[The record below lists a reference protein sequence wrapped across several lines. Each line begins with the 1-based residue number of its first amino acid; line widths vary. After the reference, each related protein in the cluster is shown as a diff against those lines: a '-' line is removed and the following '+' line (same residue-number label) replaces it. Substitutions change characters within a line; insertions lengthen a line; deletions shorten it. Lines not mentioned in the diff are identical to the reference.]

1 VLVIP
6 VGFLCDHLEVLY
18 DIDIEA
24 KRRAEELGMELW
36 RTEMPN
42 TDPLLIAALADITT
56 KALQGIEDGFKLEGN

>member
-1 VLVIP
+1 
-6 VGFLCDHLEVLY
+6 
-18 DIDIEA
+18 
-24 KRRAEELGMELW
+24 MELW